1 MKLKNLIWMFLA
13 FSFFLSQFSYSA
25 DEFLNGNKECE
36 SENIVS
42 NGYSVACKNYYSSLT
57 NVVSFSGGT
66 YPDCAVAASTT
77 IAGENNV
84 SVFLNKG
91 TGATA
96 CPAVGSGDQFNSSAN
111 YAFSGITTTTYIG
124 TMTVGTLSGD
134 QFSDIAVLNASNTD
148 VDTANSTGATG
159 SFGASPV
166 ATSNVNWQT
175 AAGQVG
181 ATSSSFER
189 SAALLDCN
197 NDGDLDEAV
206 LFGGTNGAF
215 TIGFNVVINNGG
227 FQPLLNK
234 GPFGNTSAT
243 ATPVAGGGGS
253 SLGALT
259 VNDFNEDGYL
269 DVAYT
274 TPNAFPN
281 KIVVCLNDPNNLCD
295 FSNCSTKDI
304 TEYADTPSPTSI
316 VSGDF
321 DGDGNSDIAINA
333 PGFSSKSIVYYFG
346 NGSGGFNATQA
357 EAVVGTADS
366 SPVVLTTGCFN
377 EDNIVDIA
385 ASVTTAP
392 SGPSGKVVLFELN
405 SARVATKLNLN
416 FSSRTR
422 PLAGIDAADF
432 DRNGRDDIIVVGTD
446 STTSQRR
453 AYVFMNSLGAG
464 LSTAVAQ
471 ILTPNTV
478 AKVGTPVQLQGQC
491 TMTDG
496 SVSDFTYQWT
506 YSSPD
511 GGVGTFS
518 NGNIVNPAFTATQ
531 AGTFNFQFT
540 CTTICGSVAASIGPR
555 STTPTPTPTNP
566 NNRFQVFV
574 YPASDQGGC
583 VSNSL
588 SPLSGSM
595 NMNGLLP
602 LLAPAGIWLVRRRK
616 AQERRENRLKR
627 IFLFLSMF
635 LLFGMMSKFSQATT
649 SFQTNFFKPVIDD
662 SEYFTVY
669 SSPLMK
675 KSYYHTGFYIDYAH
689 HPYEF
694 GDSNFNRTNGA
705 VNHLLTG
712 NFVGSYAIF
721 DWLNAGGRLP
731 VYFWDGIRAPL
742 LNRPNENNLDLGDL
756 GLELK
761 FKLVDQKAHGV
772 GWSLIPFMT
781 VPSATHAVRDFTG
794 AGTLTGGVKTVIDG
808 KPHDRVSMSL
818 NVGYEARDNVI
829 TPGGN
834 RIDDHFL
841 LGAGISGDA
850 IKEKLKVIAETQ
862 VETVTKDFF
871 SKRRTTPAEGRLG
884 FRYMFKNGVDI
895 NAGGGMGYTN
905 GIASPDFRAFAGVT
919 YTKRPI
925 AKVAIKED
933 VGEVGIGDELK
944 LADKIYFEFDKA
956 VVRSI
961 SQPTLDKAAAFI
973 KAHPEIKK
981 LRIEGHTC
989 DLGTVPYNQ
998 KLSERRANAVVD
1010 YLVGQGISR
1019 SILHPVGYGELQPA
1033 VPNTDESHREQ
1044 NRRVQFFVEEK

>member
-1 MKLKNLIWMFLA
+1 MKMKILMGILFVISFL
-13 FSFFLSQFSYSA
+13 FSQPSFSA
-25 DEFLNGNKECE
+25 NEFLNSNTECE
-36 SENIVS
+36 AEAIVL
-42 NGYSVACKNYYSSLT
+42 NGYSVACKNYTSSL
-57 NVVSFSGGT
+57 NNEVSFTGGI
-66 YPDCAVAASTT
+66 YPDCAIAASTT
-77 IAGENNV
+77 GGVAGTPNT

-91 TGATA
+91 TTATA
-96 CPAVGSGDQFNSSAN
+96 CTNSGDQFNAAANYILSGIDGANLISTLVAGELNGDSFSDLAVRNNDSLLRLIASAN
-111 YAFSGITTTTYIG
+111 SNGA
-124 TMTVGTLSGD
+124 VGTINPTTINKNWFTAGGQSGVSS
-134 QFSDIAVLNASNTD
+134 SDI
-148 VDTANSTGATG
+148 
-159 SFGASPV
+159 
-166 ATSNVNWQT
+166 
-175 AAGQVG
+175 
-181 ATSSSFER
+181 ER
-189 SAALLDCN
+189 SIVLLDCD
-197 NDGDLDEAV
+197 NDGDLDNA
-206 LFGGTNGAF
+206 TAF
-215 TIGFNVVINNGG
+215 LSGFSWAFDIMLNNGVG
-227 FQPLLNK
+227 LQN
-234 GPFGNTSAT
+234 A
-243 ATPVAGGGGS
+243 
-253 SLGALT
+253 SLGPYGTTNT
-259 VNDFNEDGYL
+259 VSTPFFPPSIAVADFNNDGVT
-269 DVAYT
+269 DVVMSIGDNSSST
-274 TPNAFPN
+274 N
-281 KIVVCLNDPNNLCD
+281 KIVVCLNDKNNITGNGMCT
-295 FSNCSTKDI
+295 FTNCFTQNVGND
-304 TEYADTPSPTSI
+304 YATPGATSI
-316 VSGDF
+316 VAGDF
-321 DGDGNSDIAINA
+321 DGDGNADVAINA
-333 PGFSSKSIVYYFG
+333 PNFDGPESIIYYFG
-346 NGSGGFNATQA
+346 NGLNAFAFSATQR
-357 EAVVGTADS
+357 ETLTNNGTGK
-366 SPVVLTTGCFN
+366 VLTTGCFN
-377 EDNIVDIA
+377 SDNILDVAVSVDEGGIGNIGY
-385 ASVTTAP
+385 VD
-392 SGPSGKVVLFELN
+392 LFELTTG
-405 SARVATKLNLN
+405 RVANKVELN
-416 FSSRTR
+416 FINPT
-422 PLAGIDAADF
+422 LEIGGIDAADF
-432 DRNGRDDIIVVGTD
+432 DRGGRDDILVTGTD
-446 STTSQRR
+446 SGSGERH
-453 AYVFMNSLGAG
+453 AYIFMNAVGGG
-464 LSTAVAQ
+464 LPTATATILSQNIVAQ
-471 ILTPNTV
+471 KNV
-478 AKVGTPVQLQGQC
+478 PVQLTGQC
-491 TMTDG
+491 SMTDG
-496 SVSDFTYQWT
+496 SVSDFVYQWSIISANAANAT
-506 YSSPD
+506 LTNATTLTP
-511 GGVGTFS
+511 TFIPAEA
-518 NGNIVNPAFTATQ
+518 GNYLIQ
-531 AGTFNFQFT
+531 LT
-540 CTTICGSVAASIGPR
+540 CTAVCGSVSN
-555 STTPTPTPTNP
+555 STVTA
-566 NNRFQVFV
+566 FI

-588 SPLSGSM
+588 SPLSGPM
-595 NMNGLLP
+595 NVSSLLP
-602 LLAPAGIWLVRRRK
+602 LLVPAGLWLTRRK
-616 AQERRENRLKR
+616 KSGAKKGNFKK
-627 IFLFLSMF
+627 FLLFAFMFLS
-635 LLFGMMSKFSQATT
+635 FGMMSKFSQATT

-884 FRYMFKNGVDI
+884 FRYMFKNGVDV

-905 GIASPDFRAFAGVT
+905 GIASPDFRVFAGVT